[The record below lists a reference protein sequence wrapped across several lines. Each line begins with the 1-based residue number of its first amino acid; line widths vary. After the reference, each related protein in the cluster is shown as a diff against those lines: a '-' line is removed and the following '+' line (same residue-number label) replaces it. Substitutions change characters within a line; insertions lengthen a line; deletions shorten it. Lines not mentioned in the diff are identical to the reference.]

1 MRTNHPFILQLVSK
15 NSSLLFMGGL
25 CCRLCAGTQVAALR
39 ESKWV
44 YVGNLSFH
52 TSEAQLYSLC
62 TRVGPVRRVIM
73 GLNSRLKTPCGFAF
87 AEFYEANDALEAVAV
102 LSETVLDDMQIR
114 VELDFGYKNG
124 RHFGR
129 GQTGGQVI
137 ELKE

>member
-1 MRTNHPFILQLVSK
+1 MLSVA
-15 NSSLLFMGGL
+15 
-25 CCRLCAGTQVAALR
+25 CGTQVAALR
-39 ESKWV
+39 DSKWV

-52 TSEAQLYSLC
+52 TSEAQLYALC

-73 GLNSRLKTPCGFAF
+73 GLNSKLKTPCGFAF
-87 AEFYEANDALEAVAV
+87 AEFCEASDALEAVAV

-129 GQTGGQVI
+129 GQTGGQVM
-137 ELKE
+137 ELSRSVAAEGETENIRGDILRFV